1 MEKELSR
8 RNFLKGLGVVGATTA
23 AATALSACS
32 PSTSKPEEGSTDE
45 VSQGSNWKNP
55 PAEVTDFAQEIDC
68 DVVVCG
74 HGFAGLTACR
84 ELAEEGK
91 SVYLVEKQP
100 KTPLRP
106 SGTNSPH

>member
-32 PSTSKPEEGSTDE
+32 PSTSNSEEGSTVE
-45 VSQGSNWKNP
+45 VSQGSDWKNP

-91 SVYLVEKQP
+91 SVYLVENSP